1 MDKRVASYIKAEY
14 TKVELLKKTEQGS
27 IWLAKDGTGQIV
39 VVKHLS
45 ATGLPIRKL
54 KEIAHPLW
62 PRILFTAEEDDTTW
76 VVEEY
81 VSGNTLSAEIEAG
94 RRFSPAEVKNIMLQL
109 LDGMAAFHQAGI
121 IHRDIKPSN
130 IILQGEQQARLLDFG
145 VAREMHR
152 ENSPDTRAFGTS
164 GYAPPEQYGFGQTD
178 ARSDI
183 YALGVTMKELLEEG
197 NHGWLTAVL
206 GKCTALDPKDRYQ
219 NADEL
224 KAALLRPSYRRI
236 SRMAALF
243 LIACAM
249 LGIGYWV
256 QQNKPPLESHEEQ
269 RTDAPSQIETPLEE
283 PNPAN
288 APASPNASSMEES
301 SSIQENAPIIP
312 QENVFSLDSPA
323 PFGLDS
329 SSVHTIPQP
338 SPEVAK
344 ETKKLAAEDIGL
356 SLAVGN
362 ENLGA
367 GGKYNITV
375 PKAEWEA
382 WETAGTTP
390 MMTKYFPSDWEIVLT
405 IENRSNVSIEKCT
418 LQAAVEDGKLESH
431 DTYVAPGGSAQI
443 AVPLSGSRLQ
453 RSDKYIWLSFSSD
466 TPHLKSSSFSYYV
479 WIKPET
485 D

>member
-1 MDKRVASYIKAEY
+1 MDKRVASYIKEEY
-14 TKVELLKKTEQGS
+14 TKVELLKKTEHSS

-39 VVKHLS
+39 VVKQLS
-45 ATGLPIRKL
+45 TTGLPFRKL

-81 VSGNTLSAEIEAG
+81 VSGNTLSAEIETG
-94 RRFSPAEVKNIMLQL
+94 RRFSPTEVENIMLQL
-109 LDGMAAFHQAGI
+109 LEGMAAFHQAGI

-130 IILQGEQQARLLDFG
+130 IILQGERQARLLDFG

-206 GKCTALDPKDRYQ
+206 DKCTALDPKDRYQ

-224 KAALLRPSYRRI
+224 KAALLRPSYRRPLRI
-236 SRMAALF
+236 AAIF
-243 LIACAM
+243 LAACIM
-249 LGIGYWV
+249 LGIGYWT
-256 QQNKPPLESHEEQ
+256 QHQNLPLESHEEQ
-269 RTDAPSQIETPLEE
+269 RTDTPAHIGTPLEE
-283 PNPAN
+283 PKPSNESVSSD
-288 APASPNASSMEES
+288 APSSEES
-301 SSIQENAPIIP
+301 PSVQEIVPI
-312 QENVFSLDSPA
+312 
-323 PFGLDS
+323 
-329 SSVHTIPQP
+329 IPQP

-344 ETKKLAAEDIGL
+344 ETEKLAADDIGL
-356 SLAVGN
+356 SLAVGK
-362 ENLGA
+362 ENLGT
-367 GGKYNITV
+367 GGKYRITV
-375 PKAEWEA
+375 PKAEWDA

-390 MMTKYFPSDWEIVLT
+390 MLTKYFPSGWEIVLT
-405 IENRSNVSIEKCT
+405 IENRSNVPIEKCT
-418 LQAAVEDGKLESH
+418 LQAAIEDGRLDSY
-431 DTYVAPGGSAQI
+431 TAYVAPGNSAQI
-443 AVPLSGSRLQ
+443 TVPLSGSRLQ
-453 RSDKYIWLSFSSD
+453 RSGEHIWLSFSSD
-466 TPHLKSSSFSYYV
+466 TPHLKSSSFSYHI
-479 WIKPET
+479 WIDPET

>member
-1 MDKRVASYIKAEY
+1 MDKRVASYIKEEY
-14 TKVELLKKTEQGS
+14 TKVELLKKTEHSS

-39 VVKHLS
+39 VVKQLS
-45 ATGLPIRKL
+45 TTGLPFRKL

-81 VSGNTLSAEIEAG
+81 VSGNTLSAEIEVG

-109 LDGMAAFHQAGI
+109 LDGMTAFHQAGI

-130 IILQGEQQARLLDFG
+130 IILQGERQARLLDFG

-183 YALGVTMKELLEEG
+183 HALGVTMKELLGEG
-197 NHGWLTAVL
+197 YHGWLTSVL
-206 GKCTALDPKDRYQ
+206 DKCTALDPKDRYQ
-219 NADEL
+219 SADEL
-224 KAALLRPSYRRI
+224 KVALLRPSYRSPLRI
-236 SRMAALF
+236 AAFF
-243 LIACAM
+243 LAACVM
-249 LGIGYWV
+249 LGIGYWT
-256 QQNKPPLESHEEQ
+256 QQQELPPESHEER
-269 RTDAPSQIETPLEE
+269 RTDTPAHIETSLEE
-283 PNPAN
+283 PKPSNESVLSD
-288 APASPNASSMEES
+288 APGLEES
-301 SSIQENAPIIP
+301 PSP
-312 QENVFSLDSPA
+312 QENVPI
-323 PFGLDS
+323 
-329 SSVHTIPQP
+329 IPQP

-344 ETKKLAAEDIGL
+344 ETKKLSAEDIGL
-356 SLAVGN
+356 SLAVGS

-382 WETAGTTP
+382 WETEGTAP
-390 MMTKYFPSDWEIVLT
+390 MLTKYFPSGWEIVLT
-405 IENRSNVSIEKCT
+405 IENRSNVPIEKCT
-418 LQAAVEDGKLESH
+418 LQAAIEDGRLDSYAA
-431 DTYVAPGGSAQI
+431 YVAPGDSAQI
-443 AVPLSGSRLQ
+443 TVPLSGSRLQ
-453 RSDKYIWLSFSSD
+453 RSGEHIWLSFSSD
-466 TPHLKSSSFSYYV
+466 TPHLKSSSFSYHI
-479 WIKPET
+479 WIDPET

>member
-1 MDKRVASYIKAEY
+1 MDKRVAYYIEAEH
-14 TKVELLKKTEQGS
+14 TKIELLKKTEHSS

-45 ATGLPIRKL
+45 TTGLPFRKL

-62 PRILFTAEEDDTTW
+62 PRILFTAEEDGTTW

-81 VSGNTLSAEIEAG
+81 VSGNTLSAEIETG
-94 RRFSPAEVKNIMLQL
+94 RRFSPVEVKNIMLQL
-109 LDGMAAFHQAGI
+109 LDGMTAFHQAGI

-130 IILQGEQQARLLDFG
+130 IILQGERQARLLDFG

-206 GKCTALDPKDRYQ
+206 DKCTALDPKDRYQ

-224 KAALLRPSYRRI
+224 KAALLRPSYRRPLRI
-236 SRMAALF
+236 AAIF
-243 LIACAM
+243 LAACIM
-249 LGIGYWV
+249 LGIGYWT
-256 QQNKPPLESHEEQ
+256 QHQNLPLESHEEQ
-269 RTDAPSQIETPLEE
+269 KEDVPAPIETPLEE
-283 PNPAN
+283 PKTSNESVSSD
-288 APASPNASSMEES
+288 SPGLAES
-301 SSIQENAPIIP
+301 PSTQENVPIIP
-312 QENVFSLDSPA
+312 QP
-323 PFGLDS
+323 
-329 SSVHTIPQP
+329 I
-338 SPEVAK
+338 PEVAK
-344 ETKKLAAEDIGL
+344 EPKKLSSEDIGL

-390 MMTKYFPSDWEIVLT
+390 MLTKYFPSDWEIVLT
-405 IENRSNVSIEKCT
+405 IENRSNVTIEKCT
-418 LQAAVEDGKLESH
+418 LQAAIEDGKLDSY
-431 DTYVAPGGSAQI
+431 DTYVAPGGIAQI
-443 AVPLSGSRLQ
+443 TVPMSRGRLQ
-453 RSDKYIWLSFSSD
+453 RNGKYIWLSFSSD
-466 TPHLKSSSFSYYV
+466 TPHLKSSSFSYYI
-479 WIKPET
+479 WINPET

>member
-14 TKVELLKKTEQGS
+14 TKVELLKKTEHNS

-39 VVKHLS
+39 IVKHLS
-45 ATGLPIRKL
+45 TTGLPFRKL

-81 VSGNTLSAEIEAG
+81 VSGNTLSAEIETG
-94 RRFSPAEVKNIMLQL
+94 RRFSPTEVENIMLQL
-109 LDGMAAFHQAGI
+109 LEGMAAFHQAGI

-130 IILQGEQQARLLDFG
+130 IILQGERQARLLDFG

-206 GKCTALDPKDRYQ
+206 DKCTTLDPKDRYQ
-219 NADEL
+219 NTDEL
-224 KAALLRPSYRRI
+224 KAALLRPSYRRP
-236 SRMAALF
+236 SRIAALF
-243 LIACAM
+243 LAACVIF
-249 LGIGYWV
+249 GVGYWV
-256 QQNKPPLESHEEQ
+256 RQQALPLESHEEQ
-269 RTDAPSQIETPLEE
+269 RTDTPAPIETPLEE
-283 PNPAN
+283 PKPSNESVSSD
-288 APASPNASSMEES
+288 SPGLAES
-301 SSIQENAPIIP
+301 PSTQENVPIIP
-312 QENVFSLDSPA
+312 QP
-323 PFGLDS
+323 
-329 SSVHTIPQP
+329 I
-338 SPEVAK
+338 PEVAK
-344 ETKKLAAEDIGL
+344 EPKKLSSEDIGL

-390 MMTKYFPSDWEIVLT
+390 MLTKYFPSDWEIVLT
-405 IENRSNVSIEKCT
+405 IENRSNVTIEKCT
-418 LQAAVEDGKLESH
+418 LQAAIEDGKLDSY
-431 DTYVAPGGSAQI
+431 DTYVAPGGIAQI
-443 AVPLSGSRLQ
+443 TVPMSRGRLQ
-453 RSDKYIWLSFSSD
+453 RNGKYIWLSFSSD
-466 TPHLKSSSFSYYV
+466 TPHLKSSSFSYYI
-479 WIKPET
+479 WINPET

>member
-1 MDKRVASYIKAEY
+1 VDKRVASYIKEEY
-14 TKVELLKKTEQGS
+14 TKVELLKKTEHSS

-39 VVKHLS
+39 VVKQLS
-45 ATGLPIRKL
+45 TTGLPFRKL

-81 VSGNTLSAEIEAG
+81 VSGNTLSAEIETG

-109 LDGMAAFHQAGI
+109 LDGMTAFHQAGI

-130 IILQGEQQARLLDFG
+130 IILQGERQARLLDFG

-206 GKCTALDPKDRYQ
+206 DKCTALDPKDRYQ

-224 KAALLRPSYRRI
+224 KAALLRPSYRRP
-236 SRMAALF
+236 SRIAALF

-269 RTDAPSQIETPLEE
+269 RTDTPAHIGTPLEDPKPSNE
-283 PNPAN
+283 SVSSD
-288 APASPNASSMEES
+288 SPGLAES
-301 SSIQENAPIIP
+301 PSTQENVPIIP
-312 QENVFSLDSPA
+312 QP
-323 PFGLDS
+323 
-329 SSVHTIPQP
+329 I
-338 SPEVAK
+338 PEVAK
-344 ETKKLAAEDIGL
+344 EPKKLSSEDIGL

-390 MMTKYFPSDWEIVLT
+390 MLTKYFPSDWEIVLT
-405 IENRSNVSIEKCT
+405 IENRSNVTIEKCT
-418 LQAAVEDGKLESH
+418 LQAAIEDGKLDSY
-431 DTYVAPGGSAQI
+431 DTYVAPGGIAQI
-443 AVPLSGSRLQ
+443 TVPMSRGRLQ
-453 RSDKYIWLSFSSD
+453 RNGKYIWLSFSSD
-466 TPHLKSSSFSYYV
+466 TPHLKSSSFSYH
-479 WIKPET
+479 IRITPET

>member
-1 MDKRVASYIKAEY
+1 MNKRVASYIEAEY
-14 TKVELLKKTEQGS
+14 TKIELLKKTEHSS

-39 VVKHLS
+39 VVKQLS
-45 ATGLPIRKL
+45 TTGLPFRKL

-81 VSGNTLSAEIEAG
+81 VSGNTLSAEIETG
-94 RRFSPAEVKNIMLQL
+94 RRFSPTEVENIMLQL
-109 LDGMAAFHQAGI
+109 LDGMTAFHQAGI

-130 IILQGEQQARLLDFG
+130 IILQGERQARLLDFG

-206 GKCTALDPKDRYQ
+206 DKCTTLDPKDRYQ
-219 NADEL
+219 NTDEL
-224 KAALLRPSYRRI
+224 KAALLRPSYRRP
-236 SRMAALF
+236 SRIAALF
-243 LIACAM
+243 LAAFVM
-249 LGIGYWV
+249 LGIGYWT
-256 QQNKPPLESHEEQ
+256 QHQKLPPESHEEQ
-269 RTDAPSQIETPLEE
+269 KADAPAPIETPLGES
-283 PNPAN
+283 NPAN
-288 APASPNASSMEES
+288 APTAPNVPPLEES
-301 SSIQENAPIIP
+301 PSIQENAPIIP
-312 QENVFSLDSPA
+312 QP
-323 PFGLDS
+323 S
-329 SSVHTIPQP
+329 S
-338 SPEVAK
+338 EVAK
-344 ETKKLAAEDIGL
+344 EPQNLSAEDIRL

-390 MMTKYFPSDWEIVLT
+390 MLTKYFPFDWEIVLT
-405 IENRSNVSIEKCT
+405 IENRSNVTIEKCT
-418 LQAAVEDGKLESH
+418 LQTAIEEGKLESY
-431 DTYVAPGGSAQI
+431 DTYVAPGDVAQI
-443 AVPLSGSRLQ
+443 TVPMGGGRLQ
-453 RSDKYIWLSFSSD
+453 RSGKYIWLSFSSD
-466 TPHLKSSSFSYYV
+466 APHLKSSSFSYH
-479 WIKPET
+479 IRINPET

>member
-1 MDKRVASYIKAEY
+1 MDKRVASYIKEEY
-14 TKVELLKKTEQGS
+14 TKVELLKKTEHSS

-39 VVKHLS
+39 IVKHLNT
-45 ATGLPIRKL
+45 TGLPFRKL

-81 VSGNTLSAEIEAG
+81 VSGNTLSAEIETG
-94 RRFSPAEVKNIMLQL
+94 RRFSPTEVENIMLQL
-109 LDGMAAFHQAGI
+109 LEGMSAFHQAGI

-130 IILQGEQQARLLDFG
+130 IILQGERQARLLDFG

-206 GKCTALDPKDRYQ
+206 DKCTALDPKDRYQ

-224 KAALLRPSYRRI
+224 KAALLRPSYRRPLRI
-236 SRMAALF
+236 AAIF
-243 LIACAM
+243 LVSCVIF
-249 LGIGYWV
+249 GVGYWGR
-256 QQNKPPLESHEEQ
+256 QQALPLESHEEQ
-269 RTDAPSQIETPLEE
+269 RTDTPAPIETPLEE
-283 PNPAN
+283 PKPSNESVSSD
-288 APASPNASSMEES
+288 SPGLAES
-301 SSIQENAPIIP
+301 PSTQENVPIIP
-312 QENVFSLDSPA
+312 QP
-323 PFGLDS
+323 
-329 SSVHTIPQP
+329 I
-338 SPEVAK
+338 PEVAK
-344 ETKKLAAEDIGL
+344 EPKKLSSEDIGL

-390 MMTKYFPSDWEIVLT
+390 MLTKYFPSDWKIVLT
-405 IENRSNVSIEKCT
+405 IENHSGVPIEAAT
-418 LQAAVEDGKLESH
+418 LKAAINENATMEHYNTAIL
-431 DTYVAPGGSAQI
+431 PGGTAQI
-443 AVPLSGSRLQ
+443 AIPLGGRMLQ
-453 RSDKYIWLSFSSD
+453 RSGKYIWLSFSSD
-466 TPHLKSSSFSYYV
+466 TPHLKSSSFSYYI
-479 WIKPET
+479 WINPET